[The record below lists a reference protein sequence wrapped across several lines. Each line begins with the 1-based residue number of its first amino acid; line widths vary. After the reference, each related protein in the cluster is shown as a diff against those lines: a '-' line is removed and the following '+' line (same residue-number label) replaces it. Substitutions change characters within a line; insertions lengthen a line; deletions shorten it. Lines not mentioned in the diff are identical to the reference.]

1 MIGVMTEQPCTSLR
15 ERKKRATRE
24 ALHGWRCGW
33 SLSAGPMR

>member
-24 ALHGWRCGW
+24 ALHAVALR
-33 SLSAGPMR
+33 LVI